1 MNGIDH
7 FVRDL
12 TGNALKEKL
21 YTEPSMNIQGL
32 YFREIDPVT
41 GMPKSAAVKMDI
53 RTVPNQEPE
62 ELMPTAKSPGCP
74 WL

>member
-1 MNGIDH
+1 
-7 FVRDL
+7 
-12 TGNALKEKL
+12 
-21 YTEPSMNIQGL
+21 MNIQGL

-62 ELMPTAKSPGCP
+62 ELMRQLRNHLDEELP
-74 WL
+74 